1 MVVRVATAL
10 GAAAVLNLI
19 GCRGSLSPLSNKLKV
34 GEEAY
39 FVYTADGEDGK
50 GDLFASPPQGG
61 KPFQITF
68 TRVDE
73 RAPALS
79 PDGSILAFLRSRT
92 AEDTS
97 GVSLVLFNLVNGAE
111 RRTGVPPGASALT
124 WSNNGSYLLVRTPS
138 GILSTAAPPKPLALL
153 PVPESDRS
161 RADSLFRV
169 ILGDPPVGEA
179 VTCGWG
185 AGVCARLSNGDS
197 VTLSEKGSSPM
208 RWGDDSVAYVEGGAF
223 AVRPLAGGRI
233 RTVRWTEQAR
243 NPRGLTYFPGV
254 KR

>member
-1 MVVRVATAL
+1 MVRVATAFC
-10 GAAAVLNLI
+10 AAAVLNLI

-34 GEEAY
+34 GEESY
-39 FVYTADGEDGK
+39 IVYAADGEDGK

-61 KPFQITF
+61 KAFQITF

-92 AEDTS
+92 AQDTS

-111 RRTGVPPGASALT
+111 RRTGVPPAAFALA
-124 WSNNGSYLLVRTPS
+124 WSSEGGSLLVRTPS
-138 GILSTAAPPKPLALL
+138 GIFSTTVPPQPLALS
-153 PVPESDRS
+153 PVPASDRS

-179 VTCGWG
+179 STCGWG

-197 VTLSEKGSSPM
+197 VTLSEKGSAPM
-208 RWGDDSVAYVEGGAF
+208 RWGNDSVAYVEGGAF

-233 RTVRWTEQAR
+233 RMVRWTEQAR

>member
-1 MVVRVATAL
+1 M
-10 GAAAVLNLI
+10 
-19 GCRGSLSPLSNKLKV
+19 
-34 GEEAY
+34 GEESYIVFA
-39 FVYTADGEDGK
+39 ADGEDGK

-92 AEDTS
+92 VEDTS

-111 RRTGVPPGASALT
+111 RRTGAPPAAFALA
-124 WSNNGSYLLVRTPS
+124 WSSDGSSLLVRTPS
-138 GILSTAAPPKPLALL
+138 SILGTAVPPQPLALS
-153 PVPESDRS
+153 PVPASDQS

-169 ILGDPPVGEA
+169 ILGDPPIGEA
-179 VTCGWG
+179 AACAGG

-197 VTLSEKGSSPM
+197 VTLSDQGRAPI
-208 RWGDDSVAYVEGGAF
+208 RWGNDSVAYVEGGAF
-223 AVRPLAGGRI
+223 VVRPLAGGRI
-233 RTVRWTEQAR
+233 RTVRWTEEAG

>member
-1 MVVRVATAL
+1 VVRVATAFC
-10 GAAAVLNLI
+10 AAAVLNLI

-34 GEEAY
+34 GEESY
-39 FVYTADGEDGK
+39 IVYAADGEDGK

-61 KPFQITF
+61 KAFQITF

-92 AEDTS
+92 AQDTS

-111 RRTGVPPGASALT
+111 RRTGVPPAAFALA
-124 WSNNGSYLLVRTPS
+124 WSSEGGSLLVRTPS
-138 GILSTAAPPKPLALL
+138 GIFSTTVPPQPLALS
-153 PVPESDRS
+153 PVPASDRS

-179 VTCGWG
+179 STCGWG

-197 VTLSEKGSSPM
+197 VTLSEKGSAPM
-208 RWGDDSVAYVEGGAF
+208 RWGNDSVAYVEGGAF

-233 RTVRWTEQAR
+233 RMVRWTEQAR